1 MQYRKYL
8 IICINV
14 VIALWLIKTVF
25 FPTYDTEF
33 FGVFLIMVLGFCL
46 IYNIY
51 ALLLYKHYFIYEQNN
66 KILEAVFILLLL
78 LPFFIFWFFTS

>member
-8 IICINV
+8 IVCINI
-14 VIALWLIKTVF
+14 VIAIWLIKTVF
-25 FPTYDTEF
+25 FPAYDTEF
-33 FGVFLIMVLGFCL
+33 FGVFLIMVLGFCF

-51 ALLLYKHYFIYEQNN
+51 ALLLYKYYFIYEQNN
-66 KILEAVFILLLL
+66 IILEAVFILLLL